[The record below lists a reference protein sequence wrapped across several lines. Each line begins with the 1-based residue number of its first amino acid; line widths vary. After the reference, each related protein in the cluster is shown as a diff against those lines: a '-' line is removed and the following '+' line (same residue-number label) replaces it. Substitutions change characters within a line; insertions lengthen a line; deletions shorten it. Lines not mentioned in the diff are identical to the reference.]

1 MHVEIYIFLIYFD
14 ASTTFDV
21 LFNTFYSF
29 NFFLKS

>member
-14 ASTTFDV
+14 ASTTFV